1 MVVCDVAIKWQYTS
15 IGKNIIT
22 VIAKCKSRTL
32 SEWQQLNEEFKVD
45 FACTFL
51 DDLGQEFYILIAI
64 DMFSE
69 HP

>member
-1 MVVCDVAIKWQYTS
+1 MNLATKWQYTS

-22 VIAKCKSRTL
+22 VKAKCKSKTL

-51 DDLGQEFYILIAI
+51 DDLGQLLYILIAI